1 MASASGG
8 PHVTGQSSHSSTD
21 TVDPIT
27 KFKIHVPLLKESLQK
42 VMINAAAVFHQ
53 NAQFDSCIKG
63 GGTVVQRFDKSL
75 EEFYAICDQIELNL
89 NLAIEILNINAHCQR
104 HVPTV
109 QPGGSTAAP
118 GPMKFGATSAAPVAD
133 LQSYT
138 QYQAIVRTQLACA
151 KEVHDALLDC
161 AKKIQAADR
170 TSQLAQP
177 SSS

>member
-1 MASASGG
+1 
-8 PHVTGQSSHSSTD
+8 
-21 TVDPIT
+21 
-27 KFKIHVPLLKESLQK
+27 LQ
-42 VMINAAAVFHQ
+42 
-53 NAQFDSCIKG
+53 
-63 GGTVVQRFDKSL
+63 
-75 EEFYAICDQIELNL
+75 

-109 QPGGSTAAP
+109 QPGGAAAAA
-118 GPMKFGATSAAPVAD
+118 GPIKFGATGAMPPVAD

-161 AKKIQAADR
+161 AKKIQAAER
-170 TSQLAQP
+170 TSQPLSQQP

>member
-1 MASASGG
+1 
-8 PHVTGQSSHSSTD
+8 
-21 TVDPIT
+21 
-27 KFKIHVPLLKESLQK
+27 LLSRLLFQ
-42 VMINAAAVFHQ
+42 
-53 NAQFDSCIKG
+53 
-63 GGTVVQRFDKSL
+63 
-75 EEFYAICDQIELNL
+75 

-109 QPGGSTAAP
+109 QPGGGTAGP
-118 GPMKFGATSAAPVAD
+118 GPMKFGATGTVQPVAD

-170 TSQLAQP
+170 TAQPTQQP